1 MKKIALGLVAA
12 AMLAGAAI
20 AAADP
25 MESRYD
31 NTVTLTTADGAVT
44 KIHYNKDGTM
54 ATVQPDGSKG
64 TGKWAMKDGKL
75 CVTLDQGPTAGKEG
89 CNPFVERKVG
99 DSWEVTLADGTKAK
113 AALVAG
119 R

>member
-1 MKKIALGLVAA
+1 MKKLALGLVAA

-20 AAADP
+20 AADP

-31 NTVTLTTADGAVT
+31 NTVTLTMADGATT

-75 CVTLDQGPTAGKEG
+75 CVTLDQGPTAGKES

-99 DSWEVTLADGTKAK
+99 DSWEVTLGDGSKAK

>member
-20 AAADP
+20 AADP
-25 MESRYD
+25 MESRYE
-31 NTVTLTTADGAVT
+31 NTVTLTTADGATT

-89 CNPFVERKVG
+89 CNPFTERKVG
-99 DSWEVTLADGTKAK
+99 DSWEVTLADGSKAK